1 MDLTRESSLDDIF
14 ICLEAKQ
21 IMTVLFVDQ
30 TDFCELYSKQAW
42 VADEANVVEVD
53 QEILDHF
60 QIGKVPQYRFYVRG
74 SEVSCLVG
82 TVPREEILK
91 IKKQVFGDL
100 LYRNLNFGG
109 SNGKSKKDS
118 GGEEGK

>member
-1 MDLTRESSLDDIF
+1 MELNRGSSLDDIF

-21 IMTVLFVDQ
+21 IMTLLFVDQ
-30 TDFCELYSKQAW
+30 TDFCRLYSEQAW
-42 VADEANVVEVD
+42 VQDEANVVEVD

-74 SEVSCLVG
+74 SEVQHLVG
-82 TVPREEILK
+82 TVAREDILK

-109 SNGKSKKDS
+109 PDGKSKK
-118 GGEEGK
+118 GQN